1 MNRANEMRPL
11 LDSLRALCRRTACTA
26 ILVEHCNKS
35 SKLKAAYRGI
45 GSVDFTNAARS
56 VLMVGYHPQEPGAR
70 VCLQIK
76 SNARYGQ
83 PIRFSIDD
91 TGRFQWQGVC
101 NVKEDDVLEARRVAV
116 HRNTDPVLLLI
127 RYLLERKPDGWTGT
141 AAQMVAEGSALGLGL
156 TDPRAVGRRLPGLAE
171 TLKEEGV
178 LWVQR
183 RTSAGTLHSF
193 RRTSGALP
201 STSTNDE

>member
-1 MNRANEMRPL
+1 
-11 LDSLRALCRRTACTA
+11 
-26 ILVEHCNKS
+26 
-35 SKLKAAYRGI
+35 
-45 GSVDFTNAARS
+45 
-56 VLMVGYHPQEPGAR
+56 MVGYHPQEPGAR

-141 AAQMVAEGSALGLGL
+141 AAANGCRGLGARPWP
-156 TDPRAVGRRLPGLAE
+156 DRPARRGRRLPGLA
-171 TLKEEGV
+171 K
-178 LWVQR
+178 R
-183 RTSAGTLHSF
+183 
-193 RRTSGALP
+193 
-201 STSTNDE
+201 